1 MQKSQPQISYSFPNG
16 IYCGGTTRTYRYE
29 DKREE
34 DKEMKV
40 TLNDEET
47 TTATTKI
54 EKSKE
59 KKMPATKKEKI
70 EVRKV
75 EFKKLEEKILT
86 F

>member
-1 MQKSQPQISYSFPNG
+1 
-16 IYCGGTTRTYRYE
+16 
-29 DKREE
+29 
-34 DKEMKV
+34 MKV

-70 EVRKV
+70 EVSKV
-75 EFKKLEEKILT
+75 EFGKAGGKNTDILNNDDSEDEEEDEIKNLEKIYLKKQIL
-86 F
+86 